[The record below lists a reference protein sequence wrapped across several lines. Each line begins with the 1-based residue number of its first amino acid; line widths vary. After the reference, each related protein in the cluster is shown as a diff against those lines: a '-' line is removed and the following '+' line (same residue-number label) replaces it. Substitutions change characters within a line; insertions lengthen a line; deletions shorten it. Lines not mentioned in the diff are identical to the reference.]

1 MKACKFSTYLMGSK
15 GISNRISLPLLLLI
29 CALALAACD
38 GGNPNVGLISQCSSN
53 PTSSTP
59 AGSYNVNNP
68 LPIKEYST
76 TTCNF
81 RLPRNAA
88 IINATSS
95 NLTLR
100 ISVGGE
106 ESIFPANNSITLT
119 NGSDATATEIPLE
132 GVGGA
137 LITNINLTLTP
148 MDNEFGEVLLNFT
161 TFHRQNNT
169 VLGTL
174 MYRIKVVEVPE
185 LLEFTQDSYNFGPL
199 LTPANTGDI
208 LGTVNAE
215 NNVNP
220 DNLNLINYA
229 FANNTPADTIANLT
243 IHGITGAISPR
254 QDITVAAN
262 YTFMVTA
269 SQQGAI
275 NISSGPV
282 SIEFLSQNASNTL
295 GSVSQCSSNP
305 TSSTPPVGIYNVEN
319 PLPIKEYSTTKCNF
333 RLPRNAAIIDTPP
346 NNLKVS
352 ITIGGRV
359 SIFPADRITQ
369 DDGSDAIA
377 SNPAISLAAGAGT
390 EVALITNINLTLTP
404 IDNEFG
410 EVLLNFTTYD
420 EENDI
425 VLGELI
431 YTINVTEVPE
441 LLEFTQVSYDFGSF
455 PTPAV
460 AGTTLG
466 TVSATNII
474 NPGNSNQI
482 NYAFATGTP
491 ADTNGTLAIDIRTG
505 DITLREDITVGAN
518 YTFMVTAS
526 QQGAMDSNSGPV
538 SIEFLSQDASNTLGL
553 ISQCSSNPTSSTP
566 PVGIY
571 NVENPLP
578 IKEYSVT
585 KCNFRLPRNAA
596 ITDTPPNNLKVS
608 ITIGGRVSIFPADRI
623 TLDNGS
629 DAIASNPAI
638 SLAAGA
644 GTEVALITN
653 INLTLTP
660 IDNEFGEV
668 LLNFTTYD
676 EENDIVLGTLIYP
689 INVVEVPE
697 LLEFNQ
703 TQYDF
708 GPFPTPTMA
717 GTTLGTVNATN
728 IINPGNSNQINYTFA
743 TDTPAVT
750 TAALAIDIRTGAIT
764 PRQHI
769 IVGANYT
776 FMVTASQQG
785 AINISSGPVSIEFL
799 SQDASN
805 TLGLISQ
812 CSSNPTSST
821 PPGSYNIN
829 NALPIDEDSS
839 TECDFQLPRNASIIF
854 VPLSNL
860 DNLVV
865 NITIGGMLSIFPAG
879 SITRT
884 VNSAMADATVAP
896 NPLADADGMLIT
908 NINLTLAPMVDT
920 FGDAML
926 IFTTYNSLTNQ
937 VLGTLSYPINVMP
950 VDDAPN
956 FPDAPYSFT
965 TIAVGFKGKV
975 LGRVEATIPVDNP
988 NQEAAPSYAFAA
1000 DNGAADDNF
1009 TIDTSTGDIALG
1021 RSLVPED
1028 VGDYVFNVIAEQA
1041 GTAGEGRAEV
1051 TIRILNITGDEDGDG
1066 FTNAYDA
1073 VPHNAA
1079 VNVSGT
1085 GTPTDPYIISNI
1097 YQLQA
1102 IDGVDH
1108 TQTHLSDNGSATGGN
1123 WLYSP
1128 DCTGADDQLCRTD
1141 QLASSYQLSN
1151 DIDAAVTRGWNNGD
1165 GTAAGFYPIGYG
1177 DNPFTGSL
1185 NGAGFAVHN
1194 LFINRTEDG
1203 NAKRA
1208 IGLFAFASGA
1218 QIMNFGLE
1226 NVNITVTVTE
1236 ARAVEIGGLIGAI
1249 ESSVA
1254 INLNHV
1260 YVTGVIQVMDK
1271 SSFLTYAGGLIGAI
1285 RGNINITNSYTIV
1298 NLMGA
1303 EHQGGFA
1310 GELTLRNI
1318 IIINSY
1324 SLNRMLTEGGT
1335 RTIGGLLGNNPPGSS
1350 ITSSYAVSNV
1360 KDSDDILSL
1369 VDYSDVVI
1377 SGNASYWLNGT
1388 SGSLLLRTAGYKDA
1402 KGLSRMQLQNCGLD
1416 GFPFDGAADEVCEGL
1431 FPSGTAT
1438 DPLWRDRI
1446 EDGVTTYWDFA
1457 HANEYPYLLATDG
1470 EGRNLLPTVAEQ
1482 RCQHNLFFYDR
1493 PCDVG
1498 PADM

>member
-15 GISNRISLPLLLLI
+15 GISNRISSLLLLLT

-38 GGNPNVGLISQCSSN
+38 GGNTNVGLISQCSSN

-88 IINATSS
+88 IINATPS

-106 ESIFPANNSITLT
+106 ESVFPAGRITLD
-119 NGSDATATEIPLE
+119 NASDATATAIPLE

-137 LITNINLTLTP
+137 LITNINLTLAP

-161 TFHRQNNT
+161 TFHRQDNNNT

-185 LLEFTQDSYNFGPL
+185 LLVFNQTSYDFGSFP
-199 LTPANTGDI
+199 TPAVVRTN

-220 DNLNLINYA
+220 DNPNLINYA
-229 FANNTPADTIANLT
+229 FATGTPADTIANLT
-243 IHGITGAISPR
+243 IHGTTGAISPR

-282 SIEFLSQNASNTL
+282 SIEFLSQDASNTL
-295 GSVSQCSSNP
+295 GS
-305 TSSTPPVGIYNVEN
+305 
-319 PLPIKEYSTTKCNF
+319 
-333 RLPRNAAIIDTPP
+333 
-346 NNLKVS
+346 
-352 ITIGGRV
+352 
-359 SIFPADRITQ
+359 
-369 DDGSDAIA
+369 
-377 SNPAISLAAGAGT
+377 
-390 EVALITNINLTLTP
+390 
-404 IDNEFG
+404 
-410 EVLLNFTTYD
+410 
-420 EENDI
+420 
-425 VLGELI
+425 
-431 YTINVTEVPE
+431 
-441 LLEFTQVSYDFGSF
+441 
-455 PTPAV
+455 
-460 AGTTLG
+460 
-466 TVSATNII
+466 
-474 NPGNSNQI
+474 
-482 NYAFATGTP
+482 
-491 ADTNGTLAIDIRTG
+491 
-505 DITLREDITVGAN
+505 
-518 YTFMVTAS
+518 
-526 QQGAMDSNSGPV
+526 
-538 SIEFLSQDASNTLGL
+538 
-553 ISQCSSNPTSSTP
+553 
-566 PVGIY
+566 
-571 NVENPLP
+571 
-578 IKEYSVT
+578 
-585 KCNFRLPRNAA
+585 
-596 ITDTPPNNLKVS
+596 
-608 ITIGGRVSIFPADRI
+608 
-623 TLDNGS
+623 
-629 DAIASNPAI
+629 
-638 SLAAGA
+638 
-644 GTEVALITN
+644 
-653 INLTLTP
+653 
-660 IDNEFGEV
+660 
-668 LLNFTTYD
+668 
-676 EENDIVLGTLIYP
+676 
-689 INVVEVPE
+689 
-697 LLEFNQ
+697 
-703 TQYDF
+703 
-708 GPFPTPTMA
+708 
-717 GTTLGTVNATN
+717 
-728 IINPGNSNQINYTFA
+728 
-743 TDTPAVT
+743 
-750 TAALAIDIRTGAIT
+750 
-764 PRQHI
+764 
-769 IVGANYT
+769 
-776 FMVTASQQG
+776 
-785 AINISSGPVSIEFL
+785 
-799 SQDASN
+799 
-805 TLGLISQ
+805 ISQ

-829 NALPIDEDSS
+829 NALPIDEDS
-839 TECDFQLPRNASIIF
+839 TTTCEFQLPSNAAINSTTPNNLMVSIS
-854 VPLSNL
+854 V
-860 DNLVV
+860 
-865 NITIGGMLSIFPAG
+865 GGQDGASIFPADN
-879 SITRT
+879 SITLT
-884 VNSAMADATVAP
+884 DGSDATATAI
-896 NPLADADGMLIT
+896 PLEGVGGMLIT
-908 NINLTLAPMVDT
+908 NINLTLAPADDA

-926 IFTTYNSLTNQ
+926 IFTTYNNLSNT

-975 LGRVEATIPVDNP
+975 LGRVEATIPADNP
-988 NQEAAPSYAFAA
+988 NQEDAPSYAFAA

-1009 TIDTSTGDIALG
+1009 TIDASTGDIALG

-1028 VGDYVFNVIAEQA
+1028 AGNYVFNVIAEQA
-1041 GTAGEGRAEV
+1041 GTAGEGRTEV
-1051 TIRILNITGDEDGDG
+1051 TIRILPIDGDEDGDG

-1073 VPHNAA
+1073 APDNAA
-1079 VNVSGT
+1079 ANVSGT

-1108 TQTHLSDNGSATGGN
+1108 TQKHLSDELSATGGN

-1128 DCTGADDQLCRTD
+1128 DCTGTDDQLCRTD

-1151 DIDAAVTRGWNNGD
+1151 DIDAAVTRGWNKGD

-1194 LFINRTEDG
+1194 LFINRTENSRVKG
-1203 NAKRA
+1203 A
-1208 IGLFAFASGA
+1208 IGLFTFASGA

-1226 NVNITVTVTE
+1226 NVNITVTVPNT
-1236 ARAVEIGGLIGAI
+1236 AATRAVEIGGLIGVI

-1260 YVTGVIQVMDK
+1260 YVTGAIQVMDK
-1271 SSFLTYAGGLIGAI
+1271 SNFLTYAGGLIGAI

-1310 GELTLRNI
+1310 GELTMRNI
-1318 IIINSY
+1318 IITNSY
-1324 SLNRMLTEGGT
+1324 SLNRMSRVLTVGGT
-1335 RTIGGLLGNNPPGSS
+1335 STIGGLLGNNPPGSS
-1350 ITSSYAVSNV
+1350 ITSSYAVGNV
-1360 KDSDDILSL
+1360 IDSDDILSL
-1369 VDYSDVVI
+1369 VDYSDAVI

-1388 SGSLLLRTAGYKDA
+1388 SGSILLRTADYKDA
-1402 KGLSRMQLQNCGLD
+1402 KGLSGAQLQNCGLD
-1416 GFPFDGAADEVCEGL
+1416 GFRFDDAADEVCEGL

-1438 DPLWRDRI
+1438 DPLWRDRT

-1482 RCQHNLFFYDR
+1482 RCQHNLFLYDL